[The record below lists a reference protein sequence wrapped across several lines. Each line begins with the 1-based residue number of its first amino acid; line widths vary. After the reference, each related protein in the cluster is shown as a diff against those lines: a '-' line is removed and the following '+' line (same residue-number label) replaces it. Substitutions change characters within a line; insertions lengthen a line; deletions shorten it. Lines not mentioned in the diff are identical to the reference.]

1 MDEKGNPIENGEY
14 WESGEASVYDR
25 NGNLLYSVDE
35 EMDRQIEV
43 RVNKNTRL
51 QIEEIFGKFLKNRKN
66 YFCVLYCKG

>member
-35 EMDRQIEV
+35 EMDR
-43 RVNKNTRL
+43 
-51 QIEEIFGKFLKNRKN
+51 
-66 YFCVLYCKG
+66 